1 MVPMKFLK
9 YCLIHGSFS
18 LLIGYPNSAAS
29 TQLLCFV
36 TSYWTPPDQK
46 PQEKSD
52 TLLQGLN

>member
-29 TQLLCFV
+29 TQLLLCFV
-36 TSYWTPPDQK
+36 TSLG
-46 PQEKSD
+46 
-52 TLLQGLN
+52 LLQTRSHRRKVTLCYRD